1 MQVFRKFQFPNSHI
15 RKFNFVANS
24 FVQPLLR
31 QAERALLRQA
41 VRQAE
46 QALQRQ
52 ADQPPPQFTTLNINP
67 TFLKKIHHDEKLN
80 TEADG
85 FYNYIPLWNR

>member
-31 QAERALLRQA
+31 QAERALL
-41 VRQAE
+41 
-46 QALQRQ
+46 RQ